1 MRPIWAIQT
10 HSVNQVQADALA
22 EAVRENY
29 GDVQRVI
36 VLPTTG
42 LIVPHDGYITQSLNM
57 IPYGT
62 TKLVELAMCRGWT
75 NVFRNNNFYVSAW
88 NGNRQDML
96 NNESV
101 SMFADELPEY
111 LKDYPND
118 RLFFI
123 RPTVGKKL
131 FTGQTATK
139 ADILNFVSTEQI
151 GKYQFPPDTGVT
163 ISSYKEILSETRW
176 FVVDGKVISGSTY
189 RVRGQSLVVPDNND
203 NNLKEAQRLADV
215 WLPHPTC
222 VMDLAETP
230 EGIKV
235 VEFNTFNSSGFY
247 NHDIPKIVRA
257 VHEMIRKL

>member
-1 MRPIWAIQT
+1 MKPVWAIQT
-10 HSVNQVQADALA
+10 QSVNQVQADALA
-22 EAVRENY
+22 KIVKGHHGE
-29 GDVQRVI
+29 VQRVM

-42 LIVPHDGYITQSLNM
+42 LIVPYGEYISNSLNM

-62 TKLVELAMCRGWT
+62 TKLVELAMHKGWT
-75 NVFRNNNFYVSAW
+75 NVFRNNNFSVPAW
-88 NGNRQDML
+88 NHGRQDML
-96 NNESV
+96 NSDSV

-118 RLFFI
+118 QLFFL
-123 RPTVGKKL
+123 RPTIGKKL

-139 ADILNFVSTEQI
+139 ADIINFVSTEQI
-151 GKYQFPPDTGVT
+151 GKYSFPLDTDVT
-163 ISSYKEILSETRW
+163 ISKYKEILSETRW
-176 FVVDGKVISGSTY
+176 FIVDGRVISGSTY
-189 RVRGQSLVVPDNND
+189 RVRGQSLMVPDNND

-215 WLPHPTC
+215 WLPHRTC